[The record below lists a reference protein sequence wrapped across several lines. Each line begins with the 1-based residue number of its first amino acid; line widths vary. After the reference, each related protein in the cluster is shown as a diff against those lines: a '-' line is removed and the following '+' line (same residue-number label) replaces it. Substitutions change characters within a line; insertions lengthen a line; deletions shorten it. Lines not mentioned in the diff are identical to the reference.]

1 MRVTGGEAACYR
13 IRLRRPWQSSSHTIN
28 VFELITARLR
38 TDTGQEG
45 VGWAFTV
52 GAGGTAIAA
61 FLTDDLLPIVSGLDP
76 ALVERTWQTLHG
88 TVRDAAPGGLALLGL
103 SAVDIALWDLK
114 AQAAGEPLYRL
125 LGGSRDRAEAYGSGI
140 NLNLPVAELLAQF
153 RRWRER
159 GFRAFKMK
167 VGSDDPRTDVERV
180 RAVREEIGPDP
191 ILMLDANQ
199 KWSAGEAV
207 RRIRAFEPYDPYW
220 IEEPLPA
227 DDVAGHAR
235 LRAQVRCPIALGEN
249 LFSAAAF
256 NEFLR
261 HDAVDVVQPDVVRV
275 GGITPFLKIAHLA
288 EGYGIPTAPHLVMEL
303 SGQLCCAIRHASMIE
318 DLDGGNLTELEALE
332 EPIRTADGYF
342 TPPARPGHGVRF
354 NWDALARWRAGG
366 PAPDKARAGQSRHG

>member
-1 MRVTGGEAACYR
+1 MKVTGGEAACYR
-13 IRLRRPWQSSSHTIN
+13 IKLREPWQSSGHVIS

-61 FLTDDLLPIVSGLDP
+61 FLSDDLLPRAAGLDP
-76 ALVERTWQTLHG
+76 ALVERAWSTLHA
-88 TVRDAAPGGLALLGL
+88 TVRDAAPGGLALLAL

-140 NLNLPVAELLAQF
+140 NLNLPIPELLAQF
-153 RRWRER
+153 RRWRAR

-167 VGSDDPRTDVERV
+167 VGSADPRADLERV
-180 RAVREEIGPDP
+180 RAVREEIGPDAL
-191 ILMLDANQ
+191 LMLDANQ
-199 KWSAGEAV
+199 KWSAGEAAG
-207 RRIRAFEPYDPYW
+207 RIRAFEPYDPYW

-227 DDVAGHAR
+227 EDVAGHAW
-235 LRAQVRCPIALGEN
+235 LRTQVRCPIALGEN

-261 HDAVDVVQPDVVRV
+261 HGAVDVVQPDVVRV
-275 GGITPFLKIAHLA
+275 GGVTPFLKIAHLA
-288 EGYGIPTAPHLVMEL
+288 EGCGIPTAPHLVLEL

-318 DLDGGNLTELEALE
+318 DLDGGNLTELEALQ
-332 EPIRTADGYF
+332 EPIRTQDGYF

-354 NWDALARWRAGG
+354 NWDALARWQAAPG
-366 PAPDKARAGQSRHG
+366 PAGRVRRG

>member
-1 MRVTGGEAACYR
+1 MKVTGGEAACYR
-13 IRLRRPWQSSSHTIN
+13 IRLRAPWRSSGHTIT

-45 VGWAFTV
+45 VGWTFTV

-61 FLTDDLLPIVSGLDP
+61 FLADDLLPIASGLDP
-76 ALVERTWQTLHG
+76 ALVERAWQTLHG
-88 TVRDAAPGGLALLGL
+88 TVRDAAPGGLALLAL
-103 SAVDIALWDLK
+103 SAVDVALWDLK

-125 LGGSRDRAEAYGSGI
+125 LGASRDRAEAYGSGI
-140 NLNLPVAELLAQF
+140 NLNLPIPDLLAQF
-153 RRWRER
+153 RRWKAR

-180 RAVREEIGPDP
+180 RAVREEIGPDAV
-191 ILMLDANQ
+191 LMLDANQ
-199 KWSAGEAV
+199 KWTAGEAAQRV
-207 RRIRAFEPYDPYW
+207 RAFEPYDPYW

-227 DDVAGHAR
+227 EDVGGHAW
-235 LRAQVRCPIALGEN
+235 LRARIGCPVALGEN

-261 HDAVDVVQPDVVRV
+261 LDAVDVVQPDVARV

-303 SGQLCCAIRHASMIE
+303 SGQLCCAIRRASMIE

-354 NWDALARWRAGG
+354 NWDALARWQT
-366 PAPDKARAGQSRHG
+366 PAPGGRRG